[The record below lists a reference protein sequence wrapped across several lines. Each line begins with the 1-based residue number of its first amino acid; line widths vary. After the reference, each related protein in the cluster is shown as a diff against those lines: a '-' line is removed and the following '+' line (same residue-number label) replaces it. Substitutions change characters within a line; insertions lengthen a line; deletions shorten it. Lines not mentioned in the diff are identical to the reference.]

1 MHLSLYI
8 DALVNENLLVEKYLG
23 EGIINAILNL
33 KNQGIQENNKI
44 SKKKNNKQHYDAKTL
59 LKNMVRFECHSSNQ
73 SSFYLNY
80 MQLFETLLPL

>member
-44 SKKKNNKQHYDAKTL
+44 SKKKTTNNT
-59 LKNMVRFECHSSNQ
+59 M
-73 SSFYLNY
+73 
-80 MQLFETLLPL
+80 MQKLF

>member
-8 DALVNENLLVEKYLG
+8 DALVNENLLVEKYLR

-44 SKKKNNKQHYDAKTL
+44 SKEKKQTTL
-59 LKNMVRFECHSSNQ
+59 
-73 SSFYLNY
+73 
-80 MQLFETLLPL
+80 